1 MSQSP
6 SEKTARIPVDRLKPG
21 LYIDLG
27 LHWTEHPFLFRRFR
41 IKSDNEIAV
50 IRGLGLREITVYPDR
65 STTAVDPAEA
75 PAAQAP
81 EPADSNPDTLWQ
93 AKNQRIEEAARYRS
107 RRNKRSKEY
116 AERVKQIKNLTSNLQ
131 NAPANAARDAREIA
145 EAMTTAF
152 EDEGNVMINLVNFTD
167 DRFSMYHHTINVA
180 VITLS
185 LAKAMGIKGRE
196 LRWLCI
202 GALLHDIGN
211 SAIPAK
217 VRMKQTAL
225 TSAEQKLMNTHP
237 VLGGRLA
244 GYLEGI
250 AKEVIEIIEQHH
262 EYLDGSGF
270 PRGLKAGEISELARI
285 VAITNCYDNLC
296 NPRDPKRALTPKDTM
311 AVLFA
316 KYKNKLDSAVVQRF
330 IQAMGVYPP
339 GTVVSLSD
347 GSIGLVTAVH
357 SEALLQPMVLVYR
370 EDIPKSE
377 ALHLDLRM
385 HEDLAIEGA
394 LKPGEYPRRIYEYLG
409 ISNATAYYFEKE

>member
-1 MSQSP
+1 MSKAKQ
-6 SEKTARIPVDRLKPG
+6 EKTVKIPIDRLKPG
-21 LYIDLG
+21 LYVDLQ
-27 LHWTEHPFLFRRFR
+27 LHWTEHPFLFRRFK

-50 IRGLGLREITVYPDR
+50 IRDLGLREILVYPER
-65 STTAVDPAEA
+65 SSASVEPSE
-75 PAAQAP
+75 PAAATSA
-81 EPADSNPDTLWQ
+81 ESSAGDKDALWE

-107 RRNKRSKEY
+107 RRNKRSREY

-145 EAMTTAF
+145 EAMTSAF
-152 EDEGNVMINLVNFTD
+152 DDEGNVMINLVNFSD

-185 LAKAMGIKGRE
+185 LGKALGIKGRE

-237 VLGGRLA
+237 VLGARLA
-244 GYLEGI
+244 GYLEDI
-250 AKEVIEIIEQHH
+250 APQVVEIIEQHH
-262 EYLDGSGF
+262 EHLDGSGF
-270 PRGLKAGEISELARI
+270 PKGLKGSEISELARV

-296 NPRDPKRALTPKDTM
+296 NPKNPKAALTPKATM
-311 AVLFA
+311 AMLYA
-316 KYKNKLDSAVVQRF
+316 RYKNKLDGAVVQRF

-357 SEALLQPMVLVYR
+357 SDALLQPMVLVYR
-370 EDIPKSE
+370 DDIPKSE
-377 ALHLDLRM
+377 ALHLDLRK
-385 HEDLAIEGA
+385 HEDISIEEA

-409 ISNATAYYFEKE
+409 ITQSTAYYFEKE